1 MRNRLSTMRFATL
14 VAPLAALVLLAMA
27 ATGVRA
33 ESLFPRPAGL
43 DRDVAFWTNVYT
55 KINTDEGYV
64 HDTHRLDIVY
74 ETLRFAPGMSDRARD
89 RAENKAKARYR
100 KILEQL
106 ASGKREGLSDE
117 AYAVL
122 LEWGPDTDNATFR
135 TASRRVRFQLG
146 QSDRFQEGL
155 IRSGAWMAHIRGELT
170 RMRLPQELAVLP
182 HVESSFN
189 ARAWSHAGAAGMW
202 QITRPTGRRYM
213 RIDHVVDERMDPIQA
228 TRAALEILEDNHR
241 ITGSW
246 PLALT
251 AYNSGTSGMRRAVRK
266 LGTDDIETIV
276 RKHTSR
282 SFRFASRNFYVAF
295 LAALDVD
302 ARADEYFGTLD
313 REPVQ
318 LYTTVSVDAFINVAD
333 VTDALGVS
341 KDVLRSLN
349 PALQRAVWNGDKRI
363 PRDYALRLPAEYAP
377 PEAAARLASVP
388 EALKHPAQ
396 VLDEYHKVR
405 RGETLSGI
413 AKRYGVSVSSIMGM
427 NNLRSR
433 HRIRIG
439 QIIRLPVDGAKPATR
454 VAGGGKPPASSSG
467 TYVVRSGDTLSHIAR
482 RFGLSERRL
491 AAANNLSNKHRIY
504 PGQVLRVSL

>member
-1 MRNRLSTMRFATL
+1 MRTRFLTKRFAFLATL
-14 VAPLAALVLLAMA
+14 VLLSVSAAHADA
-27 ATGVRA
+27 
-33 ESLFPRPAGL
+33 LFPRPAGL
-43 DRDVAFWTNVYT
+43 DRDVAFWTDVYT
-55 KINTDEGYV
+55 KIDTDEGYI

-74 ETLRFAPGMSDRARD
+74 ETLKFAPGMSNRARD

-100 KILEQL
+100 RILERL
-106 ASGKREGLSDE
+106 ATGQRKNLSDE

-122 LEWGPDTDNATFR
+122 LLWGSDTDNATFR
-135 TASRRVRFQLG
+135 TASRRLRFQLG
-146 QSDRFQEGL
+146 QADRFREGL

-213 RIDHVVDERMDPIQA
+213 RIDHVVDERMDPIEA
-228 TRAALEILEDNHR
+228 TRAALRILEDNHR

-276 RKHTSR
+276 RKHKSR

-302 ARADEYFGTLD
+302 ARADEYFGPLD

-318 LYTTVSVDAFINVAD
+318 LYTTVSVGAFMHVAD
-333 VTDALGVS
+333 LTDALGVS
-341 KDVLRSLN
+341 KDTLKTLN

-363 PRDYALRLPAEYAP
+363 PRGYALRLPAEYAP

-388 EALKHPAQ
+388 DAMKHSAQ

-413 AKRYGVSVSSIMGM
+413 AKRYGVSVGAIMGM

-439 QIIRLPVDGAKPATR
+439 QVIRLPVNETAPAARTADTGKR
-454 VAGGGKPPASSSG
+454 SAPAGG

-491 AAANNLSNKHRIY
+491 AAANNLSNKNRIY